1 MDLREY
7 VRLLRRRWRLIV
19 LCTLVGVTVGIVVTA
34 TSTKTYTARSQFFVS
49 AQDRSAA
56 DISSAYTGGLFTQ
69 QRVKSYV
76 SVLQST
82 RTGAL
87 VKADLKSPLSAQSI
101 AGRISASAPL
111 DTVLI
116 NLAVVDSNPAQATLI
131 ANSVGRVFP
140 QLVDDIERPS
150 SGGPSPVRVS
160 VVQAAAMPTA
170 PTSPRPKINLGLGML
185 VGLALGIAGA
195 VLRETLDT
203 SISSTE
209 QTRELVGAPILGA
222 INFDPEGSK
231 RPLVV
236 VESPS
241 SARAE
246 SFRQLRT
253 NLQFVDIEHPLRSVV
268 FTSSVP
274 GEGKSTTTCN
284 LAITLTQAGLRV
296 VLVEGDL
303 RRPRIADYMGLEGAV
318 GLTSVLLGRT
328 TLDDAL
334 QTWGDGSLQVLAS
347 GPLPPNPSELL
358 GSQGMQDL
366 LRELERRV
374 DIVII
379 DAPPLLPVTDAAV
392 LGTLT
397 SGLVMLVRS
406 NHTRREQVTGAVA
419 TVHAVGGLLL
429 GAVLNMV
436 PTRGPNSYSYGYGY
450 SYSYKP
456 SPTATRLLDSESPVG
471 APRQSDNL
479 RESGRPEAPPAELPR
494 RDEPKPPVRE
504 PAVPAGSAPTG
515 SAPPASSPSQQP
527 PASPTPATVP
537 PREVH
542 TTPAPAPTTTPP
554 PTPTATPTPTPTA
567 TPSPTPAPTPTPTP
581 TPAPTPAPTPSL
593 YQPSTPQSQPMPP
606 SGPPREAPAPAVPLI
621 RLPAENASPWSGHQP
636 YSQNAGEDD
645 ES

>member
-7 VRLLRRRWRLIV
+7 VRLLRRRWRLIAV
-19 LCTLVGVTVGIVVTA
+19 CLLFSVAVALLATV
-34 TSTKTYTARSQFFVS
+34 TSTRTYTARIQFFVS
-49 AQDRSAA
+49 AQERTAS

-76 SVLQST
+76 NVVQSP

-87 VKADLKSPLSAQSI
+87 VKADMASAESAEGI
-101 AGRISASAPL
+101 AGKVSAGAPL

-116 NLAVVDSNPAQATLI
+116 NVSVVDRDPKRAQEI
-131 ANSVGRVFP
+131 ANSIGRVFP
-140 QLVDDIERPS
+140 ALVDQIEKPS
-150 SGGPSPVRVS
+150 TGGASPVRVS
-160 VVQAAAMPTA
+160 VVQAATLPSV
-170 PTSPRPKINLGLGML
+170 PTSPRPKLNIALGLLIG
-185 VGLALGIAGA
+185 VAAGAASA
-195 VLRETLDT
+195 VLRDTLDT
-203 SISSTE
+203 SISGPE

-222 INFDPEGSK
+222 INYDADAPK

-236 VESPS
+236 VTAPN

-296 VLVEGDL
+296 VLIEGDL
-303 RRPRIADYMGLEGAV
+303 RRPRIADYMGMEGAV

-334 QTWGDGSLQVLAS
+334 QPWGDGSLQVLAS

-406 NHTRREQVTGAVA
+406 NSTTKEQVTGAVA
-419 TVHAVGGLLL
+419 TINAVGGVLL

-456 SPTATRLLDSESPVG
+456 AAGAHRLLDHESPVG
-471 APRQSDNL
+471 EARRHDAPREDGKPDKPVATAPQV
-479 RESGRPEAPPAELPR
+479 PPPAASTEQPTPAAGPHPVLAEVLSEYSSPVASPIPPWQP
-494 RDEPKPPVRE
+494 DLLEPLAPS
-504 PAVPAGSAPTG
+504 PAVPPRAASTAESA
-515 SAPPASSPSQQP
+515 A
-527 PASPTPATVP
+527 TPATSTGHVVTVYP
-537 PREVH
+537 DATQGSAAPSD
-542 TTPAPAPTTTPP
+542 PAP
-554 PTPTATPTPTPTA
+554 
-567 TPSPTPAPTPTPTP
+567 
-581 TPAPTPAPTPSL
+581 
-593 YQPSTPQSQPMPP
+593 
-606 SGPPREAPAPAVPLI
+606 
-621 RLPAENASPWSGHQP
+621 
-636 YSQNAGEDD
+636 D
-645 ES
+645 ERG

>member
-1 MDLREY
+1 MDLRKSLH
-7 VRLLRRRWRLIV
+7 LLRRRWRILAICVLLATAGAIV
-19 LCTLVGVTVGIVVTA
+19 LTLLTPR
-34 TSTKTYTARSQFFVS
+34 SYTARAQFFVS
-49 AQDRSAA
+49 AQEPAGS

-76 SVLQST
+76 RVVQST
-82 RTGAL
+82 RVGAL
-87 VKADLKSPLSAQSI
+87 VRSEIRSQESAEAIS
-101 AGRISASAPL
+101 ARISASAPL

-116 NLAVVDSNPAQATLI
+116 NVAAVDRDPRRAQAIVTAI
-131 ANSVGRVFP
+131 GKTFP
-140 QLVDDIERPS
+140 QLVEQIERPA
-150 SGGPSPVRVS
+150 GGGDSPVKVS
-160 VVQAAAMPTA
+160 VVEPASLPTS
-170 PTSPRPKINLGLGML
+170 PTSPRAPFNLGLGVIL
-185 VGLALGIAGA
+185 GLAAGVGVA
-195 VLRETLDT
+195 VLRDALDS
-203 SISSTE
+203 SITGPDE
-209 QTRELVGAPILGA
+209 VRGLVGAPILGA
-222 INFDPEGSK
+222 INFDPDASK

-236 VESPS
+236 VTAPS

-296 VLVEGDL
+296 VLIEGDL
-303 RRPRIADYMGLEGAV
+303 RRPRIADYMGMEGAV

-334 QTWGDGSLQVLAS
+334 QPWGDGSLQVLAS

-366 LRELERRV
+366 LRELERRA

-406 NHTRREQVTGAVA
+406 NSTTREQVAGAVA
-419 TVHAVGGLLL
+419 TVQAVGGVML

-436 PTRGPNSYSYGYGY
+436 PTKGPNSYSYGYGY

-456 SPTATRLLDSESPVG
+456 AAGSHRLLDHESPVG
-471 APRQSDNL
+471 EARRHDVPREDGKPDKPTSADAQPQAAPTHPTVTPGPHPVL
-479 RESGRPEAPPAELPR
+479 AEVLS
-494 RDEPKPPVRE
+494 EY
-504 PAVPAGSAPTG
+504 SAPVV
-515 SAPPASSPSQQP
+515 SPIPPWEPDLLEPMA
-527 PASPTPATVP
+527 
-537 PREVH
+537 
-542 TTPAPAPTTTPP
+542 PAPAPVHAPP
-554 PTPTATPTPTPTA
+554 QPVQEQ
-567 TPSPTPAPTPTPTP
+567 TPAH
-581 TPAPTPAPTPSL
+581 
-593 YQPSTPQSQPMPP
+593 SQ
-606 SGPPREAPAPAVPLI
+606 GATHGQAPAVTPTGHVTTVYPDGAEAPGP
-621 RLPAENASPWSGHQP
+621 RTDPAPDQRG
-636 YSQNAGEDD
+636 
-645 ES
+645 